1 MDPTTVTTTAVD
13 PWSTAAQW
21 NAVLNA
27 PLAFALALLPVS
39 LVIWKAFEWAYR
51 MRLDKANHLFQLN
64 TADNEMMQKRVAEL
78 QKLLADKEAESK
90 RTKPEDTAAD
100 KEEDTSG
107 DGKEVR
113 TEAPLKTREAE
124 LLREIERLSGQMAA
138 NSAAGVAS
146 TASFVVETGLG
157 PKRSDRLKITL
168 D

>member
-1 MDPTTVTTTAVD
+1 
-13 PWSTAAQW
+13 
-21 NAVLNA
+21 
-27 PLAFALALLPVS
+27 
-39 LVIWKAFEWAYR
+39 